1 MAKRLKILKN
11 FKMDKYKLSILV
23 SVHTMDECID
33 IPECDSVYIM
43 HKVRNSINMVEIMS
57 RSLRIKD
64 GKQKS
69 GIFVWCEKYKE
80 LKKINDIIKKYD
92 SDFITKLMIKG
103 IMKTERNKIIKKVNH
118 PTDDLSLSK
127 DHENEEAN
135 NQEVLSENLT
145 ISNIENVNDDET
157 ISKDNTI
164 PTSEHDDETISKD
177 NTIPTSEH
185 DDETIS
191 KDNTIPTS
199 EHDDETISKD
209 NNIPIVEYDYLTN
222 LNKFKTKLEFTC
234 NLCKYKS
241 NKSDSLKKHSL
252 AEKHKRKIVKNT
264 ECFKCVACEF
274 KSSCVDEYIKH
285 HKSCRKNSLSSYN
298 TLYSQIEDKLTK
310 LKDENDKLNDK
321 NDKLINVISNYSR
334 ANNNVKT

>member
-177 NTIPTSEH
+177 N
-185 DDETIS
+185 
-191 KDNTIPTS
+191 
-199 EHDDETISKD
+199 
-209 NNIPIVEYDYLTN
+209 NIPIVEYDYLTN